1 MHTLY
6 MLLRMFEDMF
16 LSPIIVMFQVK
27 FSCFLFSSL
36 MCGLQQHLTA
46 CLFDLP
52 QARIECMHFI
62 FCPNSSTLWGK
73 CIKCLLKKTLPWLNQ
88 TLCKKFSIKCQKEEE
103 RRFNFFQFP
112 PAQNSRHPISDAVYQ
127 FFLRLSVK
135 ITAFKCASKTN
146 GKTSYLLSFFL
157 NYFIYTYSNIN
168 NNNMLHGAAYTSR
181 SAVDIPLSIFSFSW
195 GKSTQK
201 WSCIQ

>member
-36 MCGLQQHLTA
+36 MCGLQQHLTG
-46 CLFDLP
+46 LFDLP

-103 RRFNFFQFP
+103 RRFNFF
-112 PAQNSRHPISDAVYQ
+112 SISSCIEFTSSDFRCCLLV
-127 FFLRLSVK
+127 FLRLSVK

-146 GKTSYLLSFFL
+146 GKTSYLFFL

-181 SAVDIPLSIFSFSW
+181 SAADIPLSIFSFSW